1 MLELHAS
8 LLAEWPSLGDGLS
21 AANTPFEA
29 RADAHAP
36 KSTPSGVRVS
46 ATARATA
53 RPEE

>member
-29 RADAHAP
+29 RADAHAGLTCRRAA
-36 KSTPSGVRVS
+36 SRVM
-46 ATARATA
+46 
-53 RPEE
+53 